1 MIDRDQ
7 YIHDELGP
15 GGGRFEREPVPEL
28 QHISY
33 MISGRVFD
41 QTTTSIGRGL
51 YVSAYQLDASNN
63 LIFKKRVLC
72 RADGS
77 YCIKFLVN
85 EIIIDDDNKP
95 IELFVYQ
102 GRTQLSL
109 IGDGKVIISAARL
122 LNLKDL
128 LIASSSSVKG
138 VIKRKN
144 FVNAAGCL
152 VELYNDKNND
162 PTSATFIENASAFT
176 NINGEY
182 KIPYSGE
189 VKNTLRLKFYNNEDI
204 LSRNIDENVSDL
216 NDTPALIEEEK
227 VASSGKSY
235 SEGEWFEVVTATESK
250 VYEYVSNVDSD
261 YVNAKLVSW
270 IDESTSL
277 KEVFYKRDLYKVDE
291 NDPGNYYLV
300 LDKQV
305 VFDTEGKWRETYIR
319 IPESLSPESPTL
331 HNKLTENYNF
341 YWSPQVVTTNQEED
355 VSYLFTKNTLD
366 DYTRITNREEEFVS
380 AKESSDNTIPVRS
393 KLKGYNAEETSAV
406 ASLIGATEDDVQ
418 DLSQARDFNSQMRL
432 DHEAILF
439 GLVKKGVNLDIAVLF
454 SMSDKVLKA
463 KIQEA
468 INDHIIPE
476 LNNIDFSLG
485 EIKTGLTDIVAADFE
500 DIFEGVSD
508 TTIQAINTDSDKK
521 SQFIKTMAKYTY
533 DDKPLNAKFWA
544 ELSLEDVEKQQ
555 LRSAVE
561 YSEVCNNNE
570 DFINLFVE
578 SGTNELKPLR
588 ALLNMSKAEI
598 EALISPEILASEDVP
613 EGIATAEA
621 YADYIYKQ
629 IEDKYATKSL
639 LYDFANTNIEGDT
652 ELITKFNLLRAKLI
666 TGDLDSTEHFFDIL
680 FTAEITFNIE
690 QGPVRD
696 FLETGTVDTA
706 LTNFYT
712 DVADALSI
720 PVDPEAKWEQGKKE
734 WINFMTIIQRV
745 YSVTTEGKF
754 ETIKALIEENYL
766 SAFDIVK
773 AGRTN
778 FMSKMAGE
786 LGEEKC
792 IKIFKAAEYKVNKAL
807 SILNKYSGSS
817 NSGMPIVVKG
827 KEFKAG
833 DESQIQLLSL
843 PQMSMLFGD
852 QDVTDTKHCE
862 SVLGPA
868 AYLVDVLNVLKQFKV
883 SEATGKETL
892 YDKLIERRPD
902 IAQIPLNCANAVTP
916 LPYID
921 LVMEVLES
929 AIYYNENGSYKF
941 TKWDTTKTE
950 DQLKTDP
957 EYTHYSVYDKI
968 KKNTISSWLTKP
980 FDLYSEE
987 LKIFAKTL
995 GINRT
1000 KLAEPYSNIDNA
1012 ANPYFDVL
1020 GLTNEE
1026 QVLFP
1031 ANSVETD
1038 SVLNFV
1044 FESVFGANPDP
1055 VPTRLPIKDFL
1066 ENSLMTLDEFKTL
1079 IGSYYVNPFVTDGTN
1094 DQRFTIHYDGKQE
1107 LSTAFL
1113 DFASENRLKAF
1124 MMRMYQFRR
1133 LMMVTEWSAPV
1144 LDSIILL
1151 DVDYKS
1157 HYDTINTNNNLITSN
1172 TVEHIGRAKMNQEYL
1187 GLSDDKVAFAFGKAV
1202 VLDYDESK
1210 SVINRYF
1217 IDNNQPEEYKEIFKK
1232 WLTLGD
1238 ATGAPVDELVYTE
1251 EDVPHL
1257 FMQYLQEAMK
1267 LDDDE
1272 LLALSSLMELN
1283 VDGKLIFTAHGIQNI
1298 VRAWQLADAYGLKI
1312 EEFVSYCQFIQFDV
1326 TKPLVDSVDTL
1337 TDAQKIVIANQT
1349 NLLDLMF
1356 LLNHQSTT
1364 EELQEFDDKALKIAN
1379 NIVDKKEE
1387 FKPKLEE
1394 GEEAFTQKQKLDW
1407 ADAIKPVIEEQ
1418 LKLAT
1423 NLDLAIVTK
1432 GLALK
1437 TIDGKDVA
1445 TYLTDPGNDDSLYV
1459 KYNLIGTIK
1468 LCLKGFSLCEL
1479 MGIESTDID
1488 HMASSPVTIFDL
1500 PMGTDKELQ
1509 EFENR
1514 ALKITNNIIDKKVE
1528 LTPEL
1533 LEGEATFTQDQKV
1546 EWADALKPIIE
1557 AQLKFTTNLD
1567 LTFVAKVLAL
1577 KTIDGKDVA
1586 SYLTDPGNDEFS
1598 DVKNNLIAT
1607 IKFCLKGL
1615 SLCELMG
1622 IELADIDDVADSLVA
1637 IIDLPMNTAQAVLYD
1652 DFAKFSAVC
1661 QADQY
1666 LIEGKNRFE
1675 FYNQIL
1681 TKDKASLTLSDYIDW
1696 DSVLTDWQ
1704 HNDEL
1709 ESTKYNSNLQ
1719 WFLQAGEISQFLNR
1733 YDISSSDA
1741 LKLIKWNWT
1750 GATEA
1755 EAVAKAEASV
1765 RSIASMAQ
1773 AKANSEI
1780 YASEMTSGRN
1790 KLRLKQRDALVHY
1803 LFEKDGAQFTDI
1815 YDLYSYF
1822 LIDTQMTPAVS
1833 SSRILQATLTVQAF
1847 IQRIQLGLETDIAF
1861 TKKDAKKWEW
1871 MNLYRVWEANRKI
1884 FLYPENWLEP
1894 ELRDNKTPFFKE
1906 LEKELTGKEI
1916 TKEAVDSSYM
1926 DYISK
1931 FEQVANIEI
1940 CQMYNEEH
1948 DSVSVLH
1955 VIGRSRFEPREYF
1968 YRKLVNESYW
1978 TPWEKMGIEINTE
1991 HIAPAIIK
1999 DRLVAFWLECT
2010 DVAKKPTDSDLSIKN
2025 PAEGTTITPKSARE
2039 QLQMQVCWSELIDNK
2054 WTRKRK
2060 CEEKVLINE
2069 TGTDGKYAYRL
2080 VFDKGETNYL
2090 HILNL
2095 PKSYHN
2101 DNRGYTFS
2109 VDCFNHVHL
2118 EKQSR
2123 FEGKDFIMP
2132 QGMTTHGQKAQMNN
2146 SKDWLSLPVAANN
2159 GIAYSQNVVENIKGE
2174 TRLVY
2179 PHQYKNFI
2187 CNSPFVVETN
2197 MQSVVFIPTVKAER
2211 SSVLLEKVIR
2221 HIYTA
2226 PIYRPVR
2233 KLYRAEYNWRHHE
2246 ERRSYDEEILYDD
2259 RYDNYETRE
2268 GRRRYRMPKFFTY
2281 EHEEMCLVKEGSVEN
2296 VIAYE
2301 NVNKELLMLK
2311 PASFKPK
2318 VIAGLAY
2325 HPYMETL
2332 RSNLQKYGIEGILDP
2347 LGVDDKNHKLLP
2359 QQANKNYLRDF
2370 EFNSD
2375 VVKNVLQDVEPV
2387 YDMKYIAEKFE
2398 YDSSGAYSLYNWELF
2413 FHIPFLLANRFL
2425 IEGNFKEALK
2435 WMHYI
2440 FDPRETEGESPSKY
2454 WKFKPF
2460 VDYNATKGI
2469 DDLLVD
2475 LNLNGD
2481 DDPENVELNK
2491 QIEMWSTD
2499 PFKPHNIAQMRPGA
2513 YMKAVVM
2520 RYLDIIIAHGDDL
2533 FRIDTTESI
2542 NEATQ
2547 YYMIAAQLLGRKPEV
2562 VETEILAVKSFD
2574 EMETDSMSNA
2584 IEYFE
2589 EGIIKPEN
2597 AAYLEKYIESNEL
2610 EIASKPFSKDKDLKN
2625 MLIDVYG
2632 SVESEG
2638 DVAKLYF
2645 GIPKNNKMMAYWD
2658 RVADRLFKVRNSL
2671 NIDGIKRTVALF
2683 APPIDPGL
2691 LIRARL
2697 AGISIAD
2704 VMSMK
2709 DANPTE
2715 YRFQTLL
2722 QRALEICSE
2731 VKSLGSQLLSA
2742 LEKGETEKISVLRA
2756 SHEKALTELVTGIKE
2771 KSIEEAEVAI
2781 EQVKLQQENTQF
2793 RESYYRKK
2801 KKISGKEQQQLNFM
2815 DKAMKLQVASQ
2826 ALQTV
2831 AGALAQIP
2839 NVTAGA
2845 SGLGS
2850 PVFTIFAGGTAL
2862 SQVVQMESSS
2872 KSIKASV
2879 SNHKGSKAGII
2890 AGYERR
2896 KQDWTFQADVAKREL
2911 EQLKQ
2916 QEVSAEIRKEI
2927 ALLDQR
2933 NHEKQVEQTQES
2945 YDVLSS
2951 KFTNE
2956 QLYLW
2961 MAGEINT
2968 LYRSAFDMAY
2978 KMAKQAEGA
2987 YNYELC
2993 PNSPRLPLATDYFNA
3008 QNKGLLAGEK
3018 LYMELKKMEA
3028 DYLKDNKRKFELTKH
3043 VSLAMLDPQKILDL
3057 RSGGTCSIELP
3068 EVLFDLD
3075 HPGHFKRRIK
3085 SVSLTIPCVA
3095 GAYTS
3100 ISADLSLIN
3109 SSIVTNADR
3118 EAEGAIFSPKKKIT
3132 KMATSSGV
3140 NDSGLFE
3147 LNFSDAR
3154 YLPFE
3159 GAGAASQWT
3168 LTMPNTIRQF
3178 DYNSINDVIMHINYT
3193 AEDAGNRV
3201 AVETALVENINKL
3214 VEGEILAS
3222 MFSLKAQYPEAW
3234 AKVGTEDV
3242 TIEIK
3247 KSQLPF
3253 YLQGQS
3259 IDVTGAERTILS
3271 GKDQAVQVLTGVA
3284 TGPMGAT
3291 HSVTIPVAA
3300 DVSNADDLM
3309 IVLKYEVATS

>member
-1 MIDRDQ
+1 MRDKEQ
-7 YIHDELGP
+7 YIYDDLGP
-15 GGGRFEREPVPEL
+15 GGEPIEIINPDRGL
-28 QHISY
+28 TLLSY
-33 MISGRVFD
+33 MITGCVFD
-41 QTTTSIGRGL
+41 QMTSSFGVGMHI
-51 YVSAYQLDASNN
+51 YAYQHNGTELV
-63 LIFKKRVLC
+63 LIKKVRC
-72 RADGS
+72 QADGS
-77 YCIKFLVN
+77 YGIRFLDN
-85 EIIIDDDNKP
+85 EVDINNP
-95 IELFVYQ
+95 VELFVYQ
-102 GRTQLSL
+102 GGAQLEL
-109 IGDGKVIISAARL
+109 VGDGNVTINAFRAHYLK
-122 LNLKDL
+122 NLF
-128 LIASSSSVKG
+128 IASRSSVNG
-138 VIKRKN
+138 VVKRKN
-144 FVNAAGCL
+144 YVNAAGCL
-152 VELYNDKNND
+152 VELYDDKNND
-162 PTSATFIENASAFT
+162 PASATFIENASAFT

-182 KIPYSGE
+182 KIPYNGN
-189 VKNTLRLKFYNNEDI
+189 VKNSLRLKFYNNEDI
-204 LSRNIDENVSDL
+204 ASSTSETVNSGFSPIVAEDEIEPLVGEAP
-216 NDTPALIEEEK
+216 TVGELIEDSNTGKIYEVVAINGGNITKRLTYWNDETTPGEK
-227 VASSGKSY
+227 VLWNYIWSGANNYQVLERKVVYNMDGKSRICQTR
-235 SEGEWFEVVTATESK
+235 VPDVTFNPANE
-250 VYEYVSNVDSD
+250 
-261 YVNAKLVSW
+261 
-270 IDESTSL
+270 II
-277 KEVFYKRDLYKVDE
+277 
-291 NDPGNYYLV
+291 
-300 LDKQV
+300 LDRV
-305 VFDTEGKWRETYIR
+305 TETYN
-319 IPESLSPESPTL
+319 S
-331 HNKLTENYNF
+331 

-366 DYTRITNREEEFVS
+366 DYTRITNREEEFIS
-380 AKESSDNTIPVRS
+380 AKESSDSTIPARS
-393 KLKGYNAEETSAV
+393 RLKGYNAEETSSV
-406 ASLIGATEDDVQ
+406 ASLIGATEDDVL
-418 DLSQARDFNSQMRL
+418 DLSQARDFNSQMKL
-432 DHEAILF
+432 EHEAILF
-439 GLVKKGVNLDIAVLF
+439 GLVKKGVSLDIAVLF
-454 SMSDKVLKA
+454 SMSGKALKA
-463 KIQEA
+463 KVQEA
-468 INDHIIPE
+468 INDNIIPE
-476 LNNIDFSLG
+476 LNDIEFSLS
-485 EIKTGLTDIVAADFE
+485 EIKTVLTDIVALDFE
-500 DIFEGVSD
+500 DIFEGISD
-508 TTIQAINTDSDKK
+508 TTIQAINANSEKK

-533 DDKPLNAKFWA
+533 DDEPLDAKFWT
-544 ELSLEDVEKQQ
+544 ELSLEAAEEQQ
-555 LRSAVE
+555 LRRVVE

-570 DFINLFVE
+570 DFINLFVVL
-578 SGTNELKPLR
+578 GTLQPLSV
-588 ALLNMSKAEI
+588 LLNKTKAEI
-598 EALISPEILASEDVP
+598 EAIITSEVLASEDMP
-613 EGIATAEA
+613 EGITTAEA

-629 IEDKYATKSL
+629 IEDKFATESL
-639 LYDFANTNIEGDT
+639 LYDLANTSFTIEGDT
-652 ELITKFNLLRAKLI
+652 ELTTKFNLLRAKLI
-666 TGDLDSTEHFFDIL
+666 TEAVDSTSHFYDIAY
-680 FTAEITFNIE
+680 TAGYTFNIE
-690 QGPVRD
+690 EGPVRD
-696 FLETGTVDTA
+696 FLETSEVDTA
-706 LTNFYT
+706 LTSFYSGLT
-712 DVADALSI
+712 PYDKQD
-720 PVDPEAKWEQGKKE
+720 

-745 YSVTTEGKF
+745 YSVTSEGKF
-754 ETIKALIEENYL
+754 ETIKALIEKAYL

-773 AGRTN
+773 TGRTN
-778 FMSKMAGE
+778 FFNKMVGE

-792 IKIFKAAEYKVNKAL
+792 TKIFKAAEYKVNKAL
-807 SILNKYSGSS
+807 SVLNKYSGAS
-817 NSGMPIVVKG
+817 NSGMPIVVADK
-827 KEFKAG
+827 KLTPDNK
-833 DESQIQLLSL
+833 DKVQLLSL

-883 SEATGKETL
+883 SETAGKETL
-892 YDKLIERRPD
+892 FDKLIERRLD

-921 LVMEVLES
+921 LVMEILES
-929 AIYYNENGSYKF
+929 AIYYNENGTYQYP
-941 TKWDTTKTE
+941 KWDTTKTE
-950 DQLKTDP
+950 EQLKTDP

-968 KKNTISSWLTKP
+968 KKNTISSWLAKP
-980 FDLYSEE
+980 FDLFSEE

-1000 KLAEPYSNIDNA
+1000 KLAEPYSNVSNA

-1026 QVLFP
+1026 QILFP
-1031 ANSVETD
+1031 ETSVETD
-1038 SVLNFV
+1038 AVLNFV
-1044 FESVFGANPDP
+1044 SESVFGLNPDP
-1055 VPTRLPIKDFL
+1055 VPTKLPVKDFL
-1066 ENSLMTLDEFKTL
+1066 ENALMTLDEFKTL

-1113 DFASENRLKAF
+1113 DFGSETRLKAF

-1144 LDSIILL
+1144 LDSLILL
-1151 DVDYKS
+1151 DADYKS
-1157 HYDTINTNNNLITSN
+1157 YYNITNSNNNLITSN
-1172 TVEHIGRAKMNQEYL
+1172 TVKRIGHAKMNQEYL
-1187 GLSDDKVAFAFGKAV
+1187 GLSDDKVAFAFGKAA
-1202 VLDYDESK
+1202 VLEYDEST
-1210 SVINRYF
+1210 SIINRF
-1217 IDNNQPEEYKEIFKK
+1217 FVDNNQPEEHKETFKK
-1232 WLTLGD
+1232 WLTVGD
-1238 ATGAPVDELVYTE
+1238 ENGAPVNEQVYTE
-1251 EDVPHL
+1251 ESVPHL
-1257 FMQYLQEAMK
+1257 FMEYLQEAMK
-1267 LDDDE
+1267 LDDEE
-1272 LLALSSLMELN
+1272 LLALSSLMEIN
-1283 VDGKLIFTAHGIQNI
+1283 VDGKSIFTAHGIQNM

-1312 EEFVSYCQFIQFDV
+1312 EEFVNYCQFIQFDV
-1326 TKPLVDSVDTL
+1326 AEPLVDSVDTL
-1337 TDAQKIVIANQT
+1337 TDAQKIVIAHQT

-1356 LLNHQSTT
+1356 LLNHQGTV
-1364 EELQEFDDKALKIAN
+1364 EELQEFDEKALKIAK
-1379 NIVDKKEE
+1379 NIFDKKAE
-1387 FKPKLEE
+1387 LEPEWPELPE
-1394 GEEAFTQKQKLDW
+1394 GQSVHTPEVLAQHKADW
-1407 ADAIKPVIEEQ
+1407 VVAIEPIIKEQ
-1418 LKLAT
+1418 L
-1423 NLDLAIVTK
+1423 
-1432 GLALK
+1432 
-1437 TIDGKDVA
+1437 
-1445 TYLTDPGNDDSLYV
+1445 
-1459 KYNLIGTIK
+1459 
-1468 LCLKGFSLCEL
+1468 
-1479 MGIESTDID
+1479 
-1488 HMASSPVTIFDL
+1488 
-1500 PMGTDKELQ
+1500 
-1509 EFENR
+1509 
-1514 ALKITNNIIDKKVE
+1514 
-1528 LTPEL
+1528 
-1533 LEGEATFTQDQKV
+1533 
-1546 EWADALKPIIE
+1546 
-1557 AQLKFTTNLD
+1557 QLTTNLGLVFVEKAFDHQTVGDVTIAD
-1567 LTFVAKVLAL
+1567 LVVEAESSTDEVLNAL
-1577 KTIDGKDVA
+1577 KRCTKA
-1586 SYLTDPGNDEFS
+1586 
-1598 DVKNNLIAT
+1598 
-1607 IKFCLKGL
+1607 L

-1622 IELADIDDVADSLVA
+1622 IEEVDLTEIASSPVA
-1637 IIDLPMNTAQAVLYD
+1637 IFALPLDAAQAVSYD
-1652 DFAKFSAVC
+1652 NFSKFSAVC
-1661 QADQY
+1661 QAEQY

-1681 TKDKASLTLSDYIDW
+1681 TKDKVNLTLSDYINW
-1696 DSVLTDWQ
+1696 DSILSDWE

-1709 ESTKYNSNLQ
+1709 ESTKYNSNLK

-1733 YDISSSDA
+1733 YGILSSEA
-1741 LKLIKWNWT
+1741 LKLIKWDWT
-1750 GATEA
+1750 DVNEVDEA
-1755 EAVAKAEASV
+1755 EKSV

-1773 AKANSEI
+1773 AKANSEV
-1780 YASEMTSGRN
+1780 YASEMTLGRN
-1790 KLRLKQRDALVHY
+1790 KLRMKQRDALVHY

-1948 DSVSVLH
+1948 DRVSVLH

-2010 DVAKKPTDSDLSIKN
+2010 DVAKEPTDSDLSVVN
-2025 PAEGTTITPKSARE
+2025 PTEGSTIAPKRAKK

-2060 CEEKVLINE
+2060 CEEKVLVNE
-2069 TGTDGKYAYRL
+2069 TGTDAKYAYRL
-2080 VFDKGETNYL
+2080 VFDKGESNYL
-2090 HILNL
+2090 HILNA
-2095 PKSYHN
+2095 PKSFLG
-2101 DNRGYTFS
+2101 DNRGYTFL
-2109 VDCFNHVHL
+2109 VECFNHVHL
-2118 EKQSR
+2118 EKQSS
-2123 FEGKDFIMP
+2123 FEGSDFVIP
-2132 QGMTTHGQKAQMNN
+2132 QGMTTHGQKAQMENT
-2146 SKDWLSLPVAANN
+2146 KDWLSLPVAANS
-2159 GIAYSQNVVENIKGE
+2159 GIAYTQNVVENIKGE

-2211 SSVLLEKVIR
+2211 SSVLLTKVIR
-2221 HIYTA
+2221 QIYTE
-2226 PIYRPVR
+2226 PIYRSVR
-2233 KLYRAEYNWRHHE
+2233 KYYRPEYNWRYRD
-2246 ERRSYDEEILYDD
+2246 ERRYDDEHRRYDD
-2259 RYDNYETRE
+2259 RYDDYERRE
-2268 GRRRYRMPKFFTY
+2268 ERRRYRIPKFFTY
-2281 EHEEMCLVKEGSVEN
+2281 EHEHMCLVKEGSVEN

-2301 NVNKELLMLK
+2301 NVNKGLLMLK

-2318 VIAGLAY
+2318 MIAGLAY

-2332 RSNLQKYGIEGILDP
+2332 RSNLQKYGIDGILDP
-2347 LGVDDKNHKLLP
+2347 LGVEDANHQLLP
-2359 QQANKNYLRDF
+2359 QQANKDYLRDF
-2370 EFNSD
+2370 EFNSE
-2375 VVKNVLQDVEPV
+2375 VVKNVLQDAKPAD
-2387 YDMKYIAEKFE
+2387 DMKYIAEKFE
-2398 YDSSGAYSLYNWELF
+2398 YDLSGAYSLYNWELF

-2469 DDLLVD
+2469 DDLLID
-2475 LNLNGD
+2475 LNMNGD

-2520 RYLDIIIAHGDDL
+2520 RYLDIITAHGDDL

-2562 VETEILAVKSFD
+2562 VETEILTVKSFD

-2589 EGIIKPEN
+2589 EGIVKPEN
-2597 AAYLEKYIESNEL
+2597 AAYLEKHIESNEL
-2610 EIASKPFSKDKDLKN
+2610 EIASKPFSKDKDLKY
-2625 MLIDVYG
+2625 MLTGIYG
-2632 SVESEG
+2632 SVESVG

-2671 NIDGIKRTVALF
+2671 NIDGVKRTVALF

-2742 LEKGETEKISVLRA
+2742 LEKGEMEKISVLRA
-2756 SHEKALTELVTGIKE
+2756 SHEKTLTELVTGIKE
-2771 KSIEEAEVAI
+2771 KSVEEAEGAI

-2801 KKISGKEQQQLNFM
+2801 KKISGKEQQQMNFM

-2826 ALQTV
+2826 ALQ
-2831 AGALAQIP
+2831 LASSSAMFIP
-2839 NVTAGA
+2839 DVNAGA
-2845 SGLGS
+2845 SGFGGSPLFSLKYGGTKISQGLSILSSTLGMLGS
-2850 PVFTIFAGGTAL
+2850 I
-2862 SQVVQMESSS
+2862 SS
-2872 KSIKASV
+2872 
-2879 SNHKGSKAGII
+2879 HKGSKAGLI

-2896 KQDWTFQADVAKREL
+2896 KQDWTFQANVAKREL

-2916 QEVSAEIRKEI
+2916 QEVSADIRKAI
-2927 ALLDQR
+2927 AELDQT
-2933 NHEKQVEQTQES
+2933 NHLKQVEQTQES

-3028 DYLKDNKRKFELTKH
+3028 DYLADNKRKFELTKH
-3043 VSLAMLDPQKILDL
+3043 VSMAMLDPQKILDL
-3057 RSGGTCSIELP
+3057 RSGGSCSIELP

-3075 HPGHFKRRIK
+3075 HPGHINRRIK

-3109 SSIVTNADR
+3109 SSIVTNIDPDPNV
-3118 EAEGAIFSPKKKIT
+3118 EVTVFSPKKKIT
-3132 KMATSSGV
+3132 RMATSNAV

-3147 LNFSDAR
+3147 LNFNDAR

-3159 GAGAASQWT
+3159 GAGVASQWT
-3168 LTMPNTIRQF
+3168 LTLPNTIRQF

-3193 AEDAGNRV
+3193 AEDSGNRST
-3201 AVETALVENINKL
+3201 VEGKL
-3214 VEGEILAS
+3214 VDDLIELSTGENLAS

-3259 IDVTGAERTILS
+3259 IDVTGAEGTILS
-3271 GKDQAVQVLTGVA
+3271 GKDQTDANVTVPTELN
-3284 TGPMGAT
+3284 GAF
-3291 HSVTIPVAA
+3291 HLVTVPAAA